1 MRTAAQNH
9 TYKSADNRPKSGT
22 LVNTLISRVTYFL
35 ALAAIVISLIIG
47 LLYYGIVFRQTVD
60 LMEGMFTVLSPPLR
74 SALERSDRSDEDLLL
89 GGAIRYPVIS
99 EIYLLEGSAGQGRIR
114 HYIIDSDELP
124 IRHSHSR
131 SAFDPY
137 AELDEA
143 GSFFLDRQILSA
155 PAPGGRREVLA
166 NLILVIDREYLLD
179 RTGTAVILA
188 FLFSVVTVVIFG
200 VINALILKRTVARP
214 MSRLDAQLNALD
226 VRKLKG
232 FAVDLGERE
241 NEFSLIE
248 DSVNLLVQRVQGQ
261 FERLQETR
269 DYITRILENASAI
282 IIGIDVN
289 YRIRLVNSAAESLVG
304 APADDLR
311 YRSWLDLFFEDD
323 IRPLVRE
330 QIDGVFSDHSPG
342 LEIQGRV
349 QAGGSGRIVSWRGV
363 KVLDPEGFYQL
374 ISFGIDISEQIEA
387 QSQIISLNENL
398 EERVSERTRE
408 LMEAVAALEEA
419 KEKADVANLS
429 KARFLSS
436 MSHEIRTPLN
446 AILGMADM
454 LSITD
459 LDRDQKRFVDL
470 FQMAGQE
477 LMLLIND
484 ILDYSRMDEGRLS
497 IDRAFFSPRNL
508 IRDITIIQA
517 YRAQEKGVQMLYRV
531 DPAVPEEILSDQ
543 LRISQILTNLLSNA
557 AKFTESGHIHL
568 SVTFREMPDVE
579 PGDPRSD
586 RCGELQICV
595 SDTGIGIPGEK
606 QQDIFHH
613 FTQGDAGTS
622 RVYGGSG
629 LGLSITRGL
638 VELMDGSISLES
650 EVGRGSSFTV
660 SLPLESRKKYTL
672 SANLLSNMPEG
683 CAVFVA
689 DGDPLVRQIYADA
702 FSRDGMSACSDENE
716 LSAALRA
723 TESAPARL
731 LFLEDAIIHRGIQG
745 DLKRERDRLHLV
757 RNFSYVARV
766 AIDSLLPVESEIN
779 KPFSPEDIAQALGAV
794 SNARESDSRFA
805 AGSPD
810 FSSYRLLLV
819 EDSANNQLV
828 IERFLEPTG
837 INLSIASSGA
847 QGVALFES
855 GRYDLVL
862 MDINMPGMDGYEATR
877 RIRQIEQARQG
888 KPAII
893 LALTADAMDTTV
905 NASIEAG
912 CDGHFTKPISR
923 HRLTQVVSQ
932 ALKGEDLPEPP
943 VAIARGADE
952 TMDFPDELSEEFLE
966 MEAIIIEVDPI
977 IKPYAKQYVVD
988 TLGMLDEIRR
998 LHSDGDISAIRNLA
1012 HRLKGEGGTYGFDEV
1027 SRLGKLMQDACD
1039 RDAESEILD
1048 LTDQLTRY
1056 FHRVEVR

>member
-1 MRTAAQNH
+1 
-9 TYKSADNRPKSGT
+9 
-22 LVNTLISRVTYFL
+22 
-35 ALAAIVISLIIG
+35 
-47 LLYYGIVFRQTVD
+47 
-60 LMEGMFTVLSPPLR
+60 
-74 SALERSDRSDEDLLL
+74 
-89 GGAIRYPVIS
+89 
-99 EIYLLEGSAGQGRIR
+99 
-114 HYIIDSDELP
+114 
-124 IRHSHSR
+124 
-131 SAFDPY
+131 
-137 AELDEA
+137 
-143 GSFFLDRQILSA
+143 
-155 PAPGGRREVLA
+155 
-166 NLILVIDREYLLD
+166 
-179 RTGTAVILA
+179 
-188 FLFSVVTVVIFG
+188 VVTVVIFG

-568 SVTFREMPDVE
+568 SVTFREMP
-579 PGDPRSD
+579 
-586 RCGELQICV
+586 RCG
-595 SDTGIGIPGEK
+595 
-606 QQDIFHH
+606 
-613 FTQGDAGTS
+613 AW
-622 RVYGGSG
+622 
-629 LGLSITRGL
+629 
-638 VELMDGSISLES
+638 
-650 EVGRGSSFTV
+650 
-660 SLPLESRKKYTL
+660 
-672 SANLLSNMPEG
+672 
-683 CAVFVA
+683 
-689 DGDPLVRQIYADA
+689 
-702 FSRDGMSACSDENE
+702 
-716 LSAALRA
+716 
-723 TESAPARL
+723 
-731 LFLEDAIIHRGIQG
+731 
-745 DLKRERDRLHLV
+745 
-757 RNFSYVARV
+757 
-766 AIDSLLPVESEIN
+766 
-779 KPFSPEDIAQALGAV
+779 
-794 SNARESDSRFA
+794 
-805 AGSPD
+805 
-810 FSSYRLLLV
+810 
-819 EDSANNQLV
+819 
-828 IERFLEPTG
+828 
-837 INLSIASSGA
+837 
-847 QGVALFES
+847 
-855 GRYDLVL
+855 
-862 MDINMPGMDGYEATR
+862 
-877 RIRQIEQARQG
+877 
-888 KPAII
+888 
-893 LALTADAMDTTV
+893 
-905 NASIEAG
+905 
-912 CDGHFTKPISR
+912 
-923 HRLTQVVSQ
+923 
-932 ALKGEDLPEPP
+932 
-943 VAIARGADE
+943 
-952 TMDFPDELSEEFLE
+952 
-966 MEAIIIEVDPI
+966 
-977 IKPYAKQYVVD
+977 
-988 TLGMLDEIRR
+988 
-998 LHSDGDISAIRNLA
+998 
-1012 HRLKGEGGTYGFDEV
+1012 
-1027 SRLGKLMQDACD
+1027 
-1039 RDAESEILD
+1039 
-1048 LTDQLTRY
+1048 
-1056 FHRVEVR
+1056 

>member
-1 MRTAAQNH
+1 MRTAADNH
-9 TYKSADNRPKSGT
+9 TYQSAENRPKSGT

-114 HYIIDSDELP
+114 HYISDSDELP

-137 AELDEA
+137 SELDEA

-166 NLILVIDREYLLD
+166 NLILVIDRDYLLD

-419 KEKADVANLS
+419 KEKADMANLS

-595 SDTGIGIPGEK
+595 SDTGIGIPRGETTGYFPS
-606 QQDIFHH
+606 FH
-613 FTQGDAGTS
+613 
-622 RVYGGSG
+622 
-629 LGLSITRGL
+629 
-638 VELMDGSISLES
+638 
-650 EVGRGSSFTV
+650 
-660 SLPLESRKKYTL
+660 
-672 SANLLSNMPEG
+672 
-683 CAVFVA
+683 
-689 DGDPLVRQIYADA
+689 
-702 FSRDGMSACSDENE
+702 
-716 LSAALRA
+716 
-723 TESAPARL
+723 
-731 LFLEDAIIHRGIQG
+731 
-745 DLKRERDRLHLV
+745 
-757 RNFSYVARV
+757 
-766 AIDSLLPVESEIN
+766 
-779 KPFSPEDIAQALGAV
+779 
-794 SNARESDSRFA
+794 
-805 AGSPD
+805 
-810 FSSYRLLLV
+810 
-819 EDSANNQLV
+819 
-828 IERFLEPTG
+828 
-837 INLSIASSGA
+837 
-847 QGVALFES
+847 
-855 GRYDLVL
+855 
-862 MDINMPGMDGYEATR
+862 PG
-877 RIRQIEQARQG
+877 
-888 KPAII
+888 
-893 LALTADAMDTTV
+893 
-905 NASIEAG
+905 
-912 CDGHFTKPISR
+912 
-923 HRLTQVVSQ
+923 
-932 ALKGEDLPEPP
+932 
-943 VAIARGADE
+943 
-952 TMDFPDELSEEFLE
+952 
-966 MEAIIIEVDPI
+966 
-977 IKPYAKQYVVD
+977 
-988 TLGMLDEIRR
+988 
-998 LHSDGDISAIRNLA
+998 
-1012 HRLKGEGGTYGFDEV
+1012 
-1027 SRLGKLMQDACD
+1027 
-1039 RDAESEILD
+1039 
-1048 LTDQLTRY
+1048 
-1056 FHRVEVR
+1056 